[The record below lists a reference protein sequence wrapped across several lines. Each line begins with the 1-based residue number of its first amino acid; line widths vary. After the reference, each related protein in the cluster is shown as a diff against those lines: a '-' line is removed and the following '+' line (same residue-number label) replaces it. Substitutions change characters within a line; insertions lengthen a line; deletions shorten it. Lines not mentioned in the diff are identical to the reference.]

1 VADGLAHNATYKVI
15 ERLVRSAEGI
25 MLAVRATNTDR
36 PALCGVDVLLRMELG
51 TDYARANHGTRYAAY
66 AVAELMREMGYVE
79 AGTAKC
85 SPDCVAGQGV
95 VWETKG
101 DHDTETTRDVIAQ
114 SSGQ

>member
-1 VADGLAHNATYKVI
+1 MAHNAAYKVI
-15 ERLVRSAEGI
+15 ERLVRSAEG
-25 MLAVRATNTDR
+25 RATNMDR
-36 PALCGVDVLLRMELG
+36 AALCGVDVLLRMELG
-51 TDYARANHGTRYAAY
+51 TNYAQANHGTWYAAY

-101 DHDTETTRDVIAQ
+101 DHHTKTTRDVIAQ